1 MIPRHG
7 MSAVRREAA
16 GGVLRRAVHRC
27 ALSIVIVLSATS
39 AVAHAQEA
47 SGADRDAAA
56 TAYDRGTSSFL
67 SHDYPRAAQWFE
79 TAYRLAPN
87 PQALLGAIRSHERA
101 GDLLRAATLS
111 LRAQAFHP
119 EDEALARQA
128 TTLLTQATPLY
139 LRVDVTCTAPAGL
152 DAECTVELDGTV
164 QSHTSF
170 FVAPDA
176 DHRVVASFETG
187 PAETTVRGAAGE
199 TQAISLEAPPAPV
212 VVAAA
217 GGGAR
222 ATDGTDTTPTP
233 GSGGGISP
241 AFFVTGLVLTAAA
254 GGVLIWSGVDALDGV
269 PAYEADPTPERLAD
283 GQMRET
289 RTNVM
294 IGVTAGLAVTTLIFA
309 IVTDWD
315 GDPPA
320 AVATGDGDT
329 ASEDVPGADD
339 AERDPSP
346 AAGAVSLESVS
357 LAPIFD
363 GSSSGLVVSAGGR
376 F

>member
-1 MIPRHG
+1 MH
-7 MSAVRREAA
+7 AVVHAETP
-16 GGVLRRAVHRC
+16 GGLLRDAVHRC
-27 ALSIVIVLSATS
+27 ALLLATS
-39 AVAHAQEA
+39 ALAMTLVLPAHARAQES

-119 EDEALARQA
+119 EDQALARQA
-128 TTLLTQATPLY
+128 ETILAQATPLY
-139 LRVDVTCTAPAGL
+139 FRVDVTCTAPDGL
-152 DAECTVELDGTV
+152 DATCTVELDGTV
-164 QSHTSF
+164 QSHTSC

-199 TQAISLEAPPAPV
+199 TRAISLEAPAAPV
-212 VVAAA
+212 VVAVE
-217 GGGAR
+217 GGG
-222 ATDGTDTTPTP
+222 TNVDGTDGPPPP

-269 PAYEADPTPERLAD
+269 PAYEMEPTVERLAD

-294 IGVTAGLAVTTLIFA
+294 IGVTAGLALTTLIFA

-320 AVATGDGDT
+320 AVATSDDAVPEE
-329 ASEDVPGADD
+329 ASE
-339 AERDPSP
+339 PSSEES
-346 AAGAVSLESVS
+346 AVSVDSVS

-363 GSSSGLVVSAGGR
+363 STGSSASGLVISAGGR